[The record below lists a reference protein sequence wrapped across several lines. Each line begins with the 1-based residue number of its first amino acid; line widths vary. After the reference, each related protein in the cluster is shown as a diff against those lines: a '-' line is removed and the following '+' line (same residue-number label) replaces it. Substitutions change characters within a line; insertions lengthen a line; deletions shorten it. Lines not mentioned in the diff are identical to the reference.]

1 MKPEN
6 LLLADTP
13 QGLMLK
19 IADFGLSALLT
30 GEDADSEEKP
40 TMCVSNVLASPAV
53 LEWRSRDC
61 PCSQCPRCG
70 VHRQMGVVDVCT

>member
-1 MKPEN
+1 MLPPRATAGDLKPEN

-30 GEDADSEEKP
+30 DDDAGDTEEKS
-40 TMCVSNVLASPAV
+40 T
-53 LEWRSRDC
+53 
-61 PCSQCPRCG
+61 RCI
-70 VHRQMGVVDVCT
+70 